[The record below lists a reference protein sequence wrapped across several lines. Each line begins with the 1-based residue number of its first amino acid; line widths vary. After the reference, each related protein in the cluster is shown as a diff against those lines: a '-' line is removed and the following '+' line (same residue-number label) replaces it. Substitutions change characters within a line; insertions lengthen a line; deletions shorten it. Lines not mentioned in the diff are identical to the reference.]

1 MDGFADLHVHTR
13 HSDGSLTVEEVL
25 SLARERGMRAIAVS
39 DHDDVG
45 GVEAAVEAGPRHGVE
60 VVAAVEISVTE
71 RTHEYH
77 VLGYGIDP
85 REPALL
91 ALLAR
96 GRAAR
101 RATEREMVAR
111 LPEVGIAITA
121 EEVASYRHDPA
132 RGGWPLLNLLLDR
145 GHVRDIA
152 QYFSIF
158 GPGRPGYAAYRGCT
172 LAEAIAAI
180 RGAGGVAVL
189 AHPGHYWRLSA
200 DAALSD
206 EETERFVAAGIEGI
220 EAHAIVHTAEE
231 TDRWT
236 AFGRA
241 RGLVVTGGSD
251 CHGRRLGGQPRLGK
265 IKVGYDAVLALRER
279 MPRR

>member
-1 MDGFADLHVHTR
+1 MDGFADLHVHTQ

-45 GVEAAVEAGPRHGVE
+45 GVEAAVAAGPRFGVE
-60 VVAAVEISVTE
+60 VVAAVEISITE

-85 REPALL
+85 RDPSLL

-101 RATEREMVAR
+101 KATEREMVAR
-111 LPEVGIAITA
+111 LPEVGIPITA
-121 EEVASYRHDPA
+121 DELASYRHDVA

-158 GPGRPGYAAYRGCT
+158 GPGRPGYAEYRGCT

-200 DAALSD
+200 EAGLSD
-206 EETERFVAAGIEGI
+206 EDAERFVAAGIEGI

-231 TDRWT
+231 TERWT
-236 AFGRA
+236 AFARA
-241 RGLVVTGGSD
+241 RGLLVTGGSD

-279 MPRR
+279 LPRR